1 MPRAKAR
8 AAAQAAGPA
17 PRGDAWMRGADQ
29 VAVDGVTSRTT
40 SRLDLHQ
47 DAQLVV
53 DGVDL
58 IGDPL
63 APLVAQVDWPP
74 DLLGAMLAAL
84 YLVADLE
91 QSGPQVGQDLSLA
104 SPSTVAESIKGGLR
118 LPLPGAR
125 GPVGGARA
133 ARVVEPLRIAVGSVI
148 SRFHQTPQRWILFRG
163 RLWVFQNYQ
172 TNLLQQFS
180 EPNVLDLY
188 CHP

>member
-1 MPRAKAR
+1 
-8 AAAQAAGPA
+8 
-17 PRGDAWMRGADQ
+17 MRGADQ

-91 QSGPQVGQDLSLA
+91 ESGPQVGQDLSLA
-104 SPSTVAESIKGGLR
+104 SPSTVAESIKG
-118 LPLPGAR
+118 
-125 GPVGGARA
+125 RA
-133 ARVVEPLRIAVGSVI
+133 AATTSSRVGACVGSGSRATPNSCGVRHQSIPPDTTEVGLI
-148 SRFHQTPQRWILFRG
+148 SWTFVGLPELSDQPSPTVQR
-163 RLWVFQNYQ
+163 
-172 TNLLQQFS
+172 T
-180 EPNVLDLY
+180 
-188 CHP
+188 